1 MLEQKRISVIGGG
14 QMCEAIFSG
23 AVASGV
29 VRPEMVTITDLNE
42 ERLVDLATRYG
53 FATLPNDPQN
63 EGAKEAARQGDILVL
78 AIKPQFARAVLEA
91 LRDELRPDQLILSI
105 MGGVTL
111 DFLEGFFPENPVVRV
126 MPNTPMLV
134 RKGVAGIAAG
144 KNAQQE
150 HCDLVK
156 ELFDLVGIS
165 YLLPER
171 LIDPLT
177 SISGCGP
184 AFAYLMIEAMADGGV
199 ENGLPREMAIQLAAQ
214 TLTGSA
220 EMVLQTGRHPAA
232 LKDSVCSPGGSTI
245 AGVHALEDGGFRAAA
260 INAVTKSC
268 ERMIEVGKKA

>member
-171 LIDPLT
+171 LD
-177 SISGCGP
+177 
-184 AFAYLMIEAMADGGV
+184 
-199 ENGLPREMAIQLAAQ
+199 R
-214 TLTGSA
+214 
-220 EMVLQTGRHPAA
+220 
-232 LKDSVCSPGGSTI
+232 KSV
-245 AGVHALEDGGFRAAA
+245 V
-260 INAVTKSC
+260 
-268 ERMIEVGKKA
+268 